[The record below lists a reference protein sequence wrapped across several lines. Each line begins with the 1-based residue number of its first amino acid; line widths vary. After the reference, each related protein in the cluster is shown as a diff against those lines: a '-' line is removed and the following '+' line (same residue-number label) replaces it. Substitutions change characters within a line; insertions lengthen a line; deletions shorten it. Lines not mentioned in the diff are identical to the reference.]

1 MFKQNYRSQVRNAL
15 LWCILETV
23 IGGRWEQRKPGHGM
37 MRSVDNRFAPASR
50 LHWRLVD
57 LCFWETDCSASS
69 FHICGLLL
77 VALHNS
83 NVQDQIVSPFS
94 KSLPSH
100 RAVFCQAVSE
110 GTIGAETSFRWWG
123 STWILSWTLLL
134 ENVSVLFVSS
144 TLKYTWEKPVSQALG
159 IYKTSGVS
167 GTSENPLSWEV
178 SSGFSCRKKEAYE
191 VNAGFVDNWPL
202 MALLSNK
209 TEC

>member
-23 IGGRWEQRKPGHGM
+23 IGGRWEQRKAGHSM

-83 NVQDQIVSPFS
+83 NVQDQRVSPFS

-100 RAVFCQAVSE
+100 KAVFCQAVSE

-144 TLKYTWEKPVSQALG
+144 TLKYTWEKPVGSSTRHLQNLG
-159 IYKTSGVS
+159 CLWNKWEPTVLRGQQWLLMQKEGSLW
-167 GTSENPLSWEV
+167 SECRLCRQLAFD
-178 SSGFSCRKKEAYE
+178 GFAQ
-191 VNAGFVDNWPL
+191 
-202 MALLSNK
+202 
-209 TEC
+209 